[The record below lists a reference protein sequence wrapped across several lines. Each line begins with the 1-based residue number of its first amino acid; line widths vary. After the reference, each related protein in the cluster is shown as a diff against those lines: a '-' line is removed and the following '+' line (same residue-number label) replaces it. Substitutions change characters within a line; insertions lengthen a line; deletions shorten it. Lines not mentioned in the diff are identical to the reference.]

1 MKKKTDQVLI
11 FVEHVELIGGELT
24 PPVEEIVP
32 GVDSKI
38 YLIGD
43 YRHGINI
50 IIVIVIYLLISLK
63 RLHCVVPRL
72 RPQVRV
78 LHVGQDPMIRLKEKR
93 NHHHHHQIHRHHQD
107 DHHHHHHHH
116 HHHPHHHLHTTCSMT
131 SVSLVV
137 SSSLISLSSR
147 CCWALSK

>member
-43 YRHGINI
+43 YRNG
-50 IIVIVIYLLISLK
+50 IVIVIY
-63 RLHCVVPRL
+63 
-72 RPQVRV
+72 
-78 LHVGQDPMIRLKEKR
+78 
-93 NHHHHHQIHRHHQD
+93 
-107 DHHHHHHHH
+107 
-116 HHHPHHHLHTTCSMT
+116 
-131 SVSLVV
+131 
-137 SSSLISLSSR
+137 
-147 CCWALSK
+147 